1 MAKKITIQAKQVI
14 DDEVIFDA
22 IATYESEKEF
32 EAARQEAIEN
42 WKDMQ
47 GYAAIIT
54 TYGGICGLGECLKLK
69 VNVNDDYE
77 EWNCIG
83 YEEDNEDG

>member
-22 IATYESEKEF
+22 ITTYNSEEEF
-32 EAARQEAIEN
+32 EAARREAIEN
-42 WKDMQ
+42 WEDMQ
-47 GYAAIIT
+47 GSAAIIT
-54 TYGGICGLGECLKLK
+54 TYGGICGLGECLKLE

-83 YEEDNEDG
+83 YEEDNKAG